1 MTTTKGALWVTEKI
15 GFSEVDARYE
25 GGSEESVTEYA
36 GFWRRAGAYLIDVI
50 LISLAVSILLF
61 ILQLFNLLD
70 GLSKKEIENVEY
82 VIQIVIAFIYFTSM
96 ESSLLQ
102 GTYGKHML
110 KMKVTDGYGERISF
124 GRASIRHISKFLS
137 AILLF
142 IGFIMVAFTKKKQ
155 GLHDKIAETLVIMK

>member
-1 MTTTKGALWVTEKI
+1 MTEKI
-15 GFSEVDARYE
+15 GFSEVDERYE
-25 GGSEESVTEYA
+25 GASEGSIVEYA
-36 GFWRRAGAYLIDVI
+36 GFWRRVGAYLIDVI
-50 LISLAVSILLF
+50 LISVAVSILLF
-61 ILQLFNLLD
+61 IVQLFNLLD

-82 VIQIVIAFIYFTSM
+82 VFQLVIAFIYVTTM
-96 ESSLLQ
+96 ESSHLQ

-110 KMKVTDGYGERISF
+110 KMKVTDGNGERISF

-137 AILLF
+137 AILVF

>member
-1 MTTTKGALWVTEKI
+1 LSEKI
-15 GFSEVDARYE
+15 GFSEVDERYE
-25 GGSEESVTEYA
+25 GASGESVTEYA

-82 VIQIVIAFIYFTSM
+82 VIQVVIAFIYFTTM

-155 GLHDKIAETLVIMK
+155 GLHDKIAETVVNMK